1 MRIRHHHGF
10 GHGLRP
16 GEDRDLNCTSCKSER
31 EAGTEPII
39 TGSDD
44 RTPGPDERRQPL
56 HDLINEV
63 EEKAREVR
71 LLSAGR
77 LSLAVV
83 DNNGV
88 TLREREGMG
97 WHAAHLAADRALAES
112 GVRV

>member
-44 RTPGPDERRQPL
+44 RTPGPD
-56 HDLINEV
+56 